1 MPPSRRSKHSAAQA
15 RRDEKARA
23 LGYQSYYDYRL
34 HDYGR
39 QPPGPLEL
47 TPDERAQRR
56 GHVEE
61 ASSYRDFLAY
71 LRPGD
76 EVMLADHIRYV
87 QKSGTRYGP
96 LEFQVIPEDPERPTV
111 RLTIPHLTRAAI
123 RDLVGELEDEGAVL
137 TPVPSL
143 DVRRLY

>member
-1 MPPSRRSKHSAAQA
+1 MPPSRRSKHSAEWQ

-47 TPDERAQRR
+47 TESERAERR

-61 ASSYRDFLAY
+61 AATYRAFLAY
-71 LRPGD
+71 LQPGD

-87 QKSGTRYGP
+87 EKTGTRYGP
-96 LEFQVIPEDPERPTV
+96 IEFQVIPEDPERDVELFTV
-111 RLTIPHLTRAAI
+111 PALTHAAI
-123 RDLVGELEDEGAVL
+123 ADLIGELEDLDVVM

-143 DVRRLY
+143 DVRRL

>member
-47 TPDERAQRR
+47 TPDERAERR

-61 ASSYRDFLAY
+61 ASSYRDFLSY

-76 EVMLADHIRYV
+76 EVMLADHIRYI

-96 LEFQVIPEDPERPTV
+96 IEFQVIPEDPEREVELFTVPT
-111 RLTIPHLTRAAI
+111 LTHAAI
-123 RDLVGELEDEGAVL
+123 RDLIAELEDLDVVM

-143 DVRRLY
+143 DVRRL